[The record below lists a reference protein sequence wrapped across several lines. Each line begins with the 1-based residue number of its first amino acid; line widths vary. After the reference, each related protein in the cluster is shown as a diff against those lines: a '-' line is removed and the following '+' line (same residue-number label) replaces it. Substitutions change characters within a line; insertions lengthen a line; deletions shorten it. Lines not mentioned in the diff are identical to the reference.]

1 MAPFLSI
8 HRTLEHSARHDVLQ
22 LASKLHRPRLCV
34 TGADDVILT
43 VATHVG
49 LDLVDQGVALAIVA
63 GSLAM
68 TTLEQ
73 SKADGGQTDSVARLA

>member
-1 MAPFLSI
+1 MTLSI
-8 HRTLEHSARHDVLQ
+8 HRTMEHSARHDVFQ

-34 TGADDVILT
+34 TRADDVILA

-49 LDLVDQGVALAIVA
+49 LDLVDQGVALAIVT
-63 GSLAM
+63 GSLVV

-73 SKADGGQTDSVARLA
+73 SEADWGQTDSVAKLA

>member
-1 MAPFLSI
+1 M
-8 HRTLEHSARHDVLQ
+8 
-22 LASKLHRPRLCV
+22 
-34 TGADDVILT
+34 ILT

>member
-1 MAPFLSI
+1 
-8 HRTLEHSARHDVLQ
+8 
-22 LASKLHRPRLCV
+22 V
-34 TGADDVILT
+34 TGADDVILA

-63 GSLAM
+63 GSLVV

-73 SKADGGQTDSVARLA
+73 SEADRGQTDSVARLA